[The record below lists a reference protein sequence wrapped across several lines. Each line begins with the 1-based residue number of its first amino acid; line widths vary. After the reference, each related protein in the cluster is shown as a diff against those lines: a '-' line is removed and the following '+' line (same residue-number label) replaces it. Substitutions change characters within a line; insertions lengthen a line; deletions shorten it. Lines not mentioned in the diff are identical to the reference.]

1 VKVGQMPSVEGAAR
15 IMQSGRPAKTGASST
30 FPSPIAGPVAA
41 YISVSQIET
50 IDEQELLRL
59 RRANTDTVVVEV
71 ARQAVSRSG
80 GGPPGVYFKTD
91 WAPVIR
97 DRMAEVA
104 ATAHRHQMEAWAA
117 LSVRRMDWIEAS
129 LGWSDRRYDPTTGVL
144 FATDGVDL
152 FHPAVSEYLL
162 GLLLD
167 LAATGID
174 GIFFMAEPPSTS
186 MDGFSPFALRAYQR
200 DMGQALDISRLRL
213 NYQPAISS
221 SPEFWR
227 WIGWKQREQRKILDG
242 VMRSLG
248 KTYPTLKVALEI
260 HSEAIMNPRAALA
273 WYTENFLDL
282 RHARVEYIAVSLPAS
297 QASAIKPLIAEM
309 NGKRLWLTAET
320 GTSANSVLSFFPSGT
335 GLIYKEKVI
344 GGGLTKEDR

>member
-1 VKVGQMPSVEGAAR
+1 VKVGQMPLAEDVAGL
-15 IMQSGRPAKTGASST
+15 MQSGRMAKTGS
-30 FPSPIAGPVAA
+30 PSNFAAPIPGPVAA
-41 YISVSQIET
+41 YIAVSQIET

-71 ARQAVSRSG
+71 ARQALSRS

-97 DRMAEVA
+97 DRLAEIA
-104 ATAHRHQMEAWAA
+104 ASAHRHQIEAWAA
-117 LSVRRMDWIEAS
+117 LSLRRMDWIEAS
-129 LGWSDRRYDPTTGVL
+129 LGWADRRYNPASSVL
-144 FATDGVDL
+144 STTDGLDV
-152 FHPAVSEYLL
+152 FHPAVWEYLL
-162 GLLLD
+162 GLLID
-167 LAATGID
+167 LAATGVD
-174 GIFFMAEPPSTS
+174 GIFLTAEPPSTAL
-186 MDGFSPFALRAYQR
+186 DGFSPFALRAYQR
-200 DMGQALDISRLRL
+200 DMGQALDIARLRL
-213 NYQPAISS
+213 NFQPAISS

-227 WIGWKQREQRKILDG
+227 WIGWKQREQRKIFDG
-242 VMRSLG
+242 VMRSLR
-248 KTYPTLKVALEI
+248 KTYPALKVALEV

-282 RHARVEYIAVSLPAS
+282 RHARVDYIAVSLPAS
-297 QASAIKPLIAEM
+297 QAGAVKPLIAGM

-320 GTSANSVLSFFPSGT
+320 GTAPNSILSFFPSGT